1 MEKTSFISAGTKLPL
16 YLPFPN
22 YLLQLDISQTARV
35 LYALLLNRST
45 LSQKNEWVDERG
57 RIFIVFPIEELAKE
71 MRKGKTTIKAA
82 LNELSEAGL
91 LERIRTDFGRAN
103 HLYVKIL
110 LGQDGDG
117 YSTVAK
123 SENKTS
129 MSRKSK
135 PTTGGYSATNNCTK
149 TNYNSN
155 KRDIR
160 TMDYTCEKGE
170 SL

>member
-1 MEKTSFISAGTKLPL
+1 MEKTSFINADTKIPQ

-35 LYALLLNRST
+35 LYALLLNRAT
-45 LSQKNEWVDERG
+45 LSQKNEWVDEQG
-57 RIFIVFPIEELAKE
+57 HIFIVFPIGELADE
-71 MRKGKTTIKAA
+71 MRKGKTTIKSA

-110 LGQDGDG
+110 DVQDTDR
-117 YSTVAK
+117 YLASIEP
-123 SENKTS
+123 ENG
-129 MSRKSK
+129 MSQSQKSK
-135 PTTGGYSATNNCTK
+135 HTTGGYSTANNYTK

-160 TMDYTCEKGE
+160 SMDYTFEEGE
-170 SL
+170 SF